1 MSHEFLPIPIVLVA
15 VWTLPWKGIALWK
28 AAKANSKVWF
38 IALLLINTLAIL
50 EIFYIFIFSKIKKD
64 ENPISQ
70 PIKPIQ

>member
-1 MSHEFLPIPIVLVA
+1 MSHEFLPIAIVLVA

-50 EIFYIFIFSKIKKD
+50 EIFYIFIFSKMKKD